1 MADDGPPHL
10 RNQLRQG
17 PALRIAQVAPPPA
30 RKIEGPPVYYAA
42 PSAAPGLTF
51 WQFTL
56 RAVTVVVALV
66 SSAALA
72 YFLLSERSQ
81 PFAQLQQQP
90 QPQAAEEEEQ
100 KAPAPQRQAQAE
112 QTQEPRP
119 EAPQVPIQQ
128 PVPTDLGPRLAMPT
142 DDKLIM
148 LINSSLIAL
157 NQANATGNYTVL
169 REMAAP
175 GFQQA
180 NSAEKLAQVFKQLR
194 SRNLD
199 LAPVLLFQPKLYQR
213 PVLNDRGMV
222 RVTGYFPTTPER
234 VNFDLIFQPVQGK
247 WRLYGIAANTQRVQP
262 AQAAPEPQGAPPP
275 TAARGEEPAKPATA
289 QIVNPAAA
297 PAKKPAAKPKPASA
311 EIQETA
317 PPDVRDRIDN
327 PPPAPPAAEKPK
339 QQEKG
344 IWNPFGR

>member
-1 MADDGPPHL
+1 MADDGLPHL

-17 PALRIAQVAPPPA
+17 PALRVAQAAPPVA
-30 RKIEGPPVYYAA
+30 RQIEGPQVYAA
-42 PSAAPGLTF
+42 PPVAPGLSF

-56 RAVTVVVALV
+56 RAVTVVVVLV
-66 SSAALA
+66 ATAALA
-72 YFLLSERSQ
+72 YYLLAGRSQ
-81 PFAQLQQQP
+81 PFAQLQEQP
-90 QPQAAEEEEQ
+90 QSQAAEEGEQ

-112 QTQEPRP
+112 QAQEPEP
-119 EAPQVPIQQ
+119 EAEQAQAQQ

-180 NSAEKLAQVFKQLR
+180 NSAEKLAQAFKELR

-199 LAPVLLFQPKLYQR
+199 LTPVLLFQPKLYQR
-213 PVLNDRGMV
+213 PAMSDKGMI

-234 VNFDLIFQPVQGK
+234 VNFDLIFQPVHGK
-247 WRLYGIAANTQRVQP
+247 WRLYGIAANTQPVQP
-262 AQAAPEPQGAPPP
+262 NQAAPQSQGSPTPTVAPD
-275 TAARGEEPAKPATA
+275 AAEAVKPA
-289 QIVNPAAA
+289 A
-297 PAKKPAAKPKPASA
+297 PVKKPTAKPKPAA
-311 EIQETA
+311 AQIEDTT

-327 PPPAPPAAEKPK
+327 PPPPPPAAAQKPK
-339 QQEKG
+339 QQNG